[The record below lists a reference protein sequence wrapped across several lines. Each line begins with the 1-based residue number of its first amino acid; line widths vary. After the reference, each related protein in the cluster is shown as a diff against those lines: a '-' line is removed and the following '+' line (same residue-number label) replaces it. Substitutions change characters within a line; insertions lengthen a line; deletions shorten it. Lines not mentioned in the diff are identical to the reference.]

1 MPATVE
7 VAESNGL
14 SATRVET
21 VDPANLNLGS
31 NDSAELNPVTY
42 PITAGADKHSY
53 EKWVRLYVSSMGD
66 SSIVDN
72 IKVWLSNLGG
82 GWKTDEGMSTNLR
95 TSGYSAVTYPTAGPV
110 DTDSADAD
118 QVMPEAE
125 PGGANIGI
133 GGSLGGQ
140 ITSSPNYSDWMV
152 FQLDVSG
159 STPSGALNQKT
170 FTFQWDEQ

>member
-7 VAESNGL
+7 VAESNGP

-31 NDSAELNPVTY
+31 NDSVELNPVTY
-42 PITAGADKHSY
+42 PITAGADGHSF
-53 EKWVRLYVSSMGD
+53 EKWVRLYVSTMGD

-72 IKVWLSNLGG
+72 IKVWLSDLGG

-95 TSGYSAVTYPTAGPV
+95 TSGYSAATYPTAGPV
-110 DTDSADAD
+110 ETDSPDAD
-118 QVMPEAE
+118 QVMLEAE
-125 PGGANIGI
+125 PGGANVGI
-133 GGSLGGQ
+133 GGSLSGQ
-140 ITSSPNYSDWMV
+140 IVAAPNYSDWMV
-152 FQLDVSG
+152 FQLDVSA
-159 STPSGALNQKT
+159 STPAGALNQKT